1 MAIGSQQ
8 IRVPMLQ
15 RQSIQ
20 EHGPIQDQGQ
30 ESSFSLGYFFEILKR
45 RSLYFVIPFL
55 TVLTIGS
62 LITFAWPARYLSQG
76 KILISSQEIPS
87 ELVRPTVSTLSNER
101 IQYIQ
106 QRIMTRDNLLALAK
120 KFNLSMGWQ
129 GLVSG
134 SEIVDFI
141 RDRTVIKPSEVTL
154 QGEKKQAIAFTIGFE
169 YEQPQTATRV
179 ANELVTLIL
188 NEDVRTRTNFASET
202 TKFLE
207 KEVKRLEDQLGTVNN
222 DITER
227 QKLSSAGSEDPADD
241 ARNLAAL
248 KAQLAVKSAN
258 FSENHPDIRTLK
270 RQIQSLEKASS
281 PSQKTTTGG
290 DGSVPEKDVVAGN
303 LNPLG
308 MDTLLTQRNGLRQE
322 LNVATGK
329 LAAARL
335 GENLE
340 RGQHSERLEV
350 LEQPTLPKKPTSPN
364 RPKIFAFV
372 FAFALMAGGG
382 LLVGSE
388 MLNPAIRRSTDLL
401 SLVDGH
407 LIVSIPLIKTHEE
420 LRRKKSKRMYWLGA
434 LLTGVVIALVAI
446 FFVLPPLDTLFDKVM
461 SMLLR

>member
-1 MAIGSQQ
+1 
-8 IRVPMLQ
+8 MLQ

-76 KILISSQEIPS
+76 KILISSQEIPT

-207 KEVKRLEDQLGTVNN
+207 KEVKRLEDQLGTINN
-222 DITER
+222 DIVER
-227 QKLSSAGSEDPADD
+227 QKLSSASSEDPADD
-241 ARNLAAL
+241 ARNLAGL

-270 RQIQSLEKASS
+270 RQIQALEKATS
-281 PSQKTTTGG
+281 PSLKTTTGG
-290 DGSVPEKDVVAGN
+290 DGATPEKDVVAGN

-322 LNVATGK
+322 LNTATGK

-407 LIVSIPLIKTHEE
+407 LIVSIPLIKTQEE
-420 LRRKKSKRMYWLGA
+420 LRRKKSKRLYWVGA
-434 LLTGVVIALVAI
+434 LLVVVVIALVAI

-461 SMLLR
+461 IMLLR